1 MRVLEE
7 RLDIRLLT
15 RTTRSVLPTE
25 AGERLLAGV
34 GRRLDE
40 IESELEAL
48 TELRDKPAGTV
59 RLTAIQF
66 SAEMILLPKLAK
78 VLADYPDIK
87 VEISINY
94 GLNDI
99 VSDGFD
105 AGVRGGEQ
113 IAKDMIAVRISADM
127 RMVVVGAP
135 AYFSDRKKPKTPQD
149 LTHHNCIN
157 MRLPTS
163 GGLYAWEFAKGGRE
177 LRVRVE
183 GQLTFNSASTILKA
197 ALSGLGLAMLP
208 AEQVKQYIDSGALV
222 RVLSDW
228 CPEFPGYHLYYPS
241 RRQLS
246 TAFKIVLEA
255 LRHKE

>member
-149 LTHHNCIN
+149 LTQHNCIN